1 MRRTLTIA
9 AIVIVLL
16 GILTAAY
23 FLFFSKDS
31 GLAVSNGVSNENPF
45 GQGGGNAPTGG
56 ASDIGGTDAG
66 TATPVAPHLTQITAR
81 PVARGFIALDAST
94 TPVVSLAST
103 TSGAPVV
110 PSFAV
115 EVRYI
120 DRESGNMYAYE
131 AADGGSKRLTNHTA
145 PGVEEASWLPD
156 GSMAY
161 IRFLT
166 DDPDK
171 SEHIDTYALPANGG
185 AGFVLPRDLTEVI
198 PRSTASLFA
207 LMPGTSGSVGT
218 IEKADGS
225 GNSALFTSPLSAITV
240 KKSGTD
246 FLAYTKPAAS
256 LPGYAFSVS
265 GTSGAFSQILGPLT
279 GLAAL
284 PSPSGKQALLSYVQ
298 NGVIALAF
306 YDTATHATINLPIGT
321 FADKCVW
328 TPDGMSAYCAVP
340 SAIPAGA
347 TLPDAWYQGT
357 TAFTDKLWRI
367 DFTAR
372 VATLVADLPQLTS
385 APIDAV
391 SLTLDENASTL
402 VFMNKRDDTLWAYA
416 F

>member
-1 MRRTLTIA
+1 MRRTLTVA

-16 GILTAAY
+16 GILTAVY
-23 FLFFSKDS
+23 FLFFKKDS
-31 GLAVSNGVSNENPF
+31 GLSVSNGNPF
-45 GQGGGNAPTGG
+45 GQGGADVIDNGG
-56 ASDIGGTDAG
+56 PSNIGGTDAG
-66 TATPVAPHLTQITAR
+66 TATAVTPHLTQITAK

-94 TPVVSLAST
+94 TPVVSTST
-103 TSGAPVV
+103 TTPPNTPVA

-145 PGVEEASWLPD
+145 PGVEETSWLPD
-156 GSMAY
+156 GSVAY
-161 IRFLT
+161 LRFLT

-171 SEHIDTYALPANGG
+171 SEHIDTYALPADGSN
-185 AGFVLPRDLTEVI
+185 GFVLPRDLTDVI
-198 PRSTASLFA
+198 PRTATSIFT
-207 LMPGTSGSVGT
+207 LMPGTAGSVGT

-225 GNSALFTSPLSAITV
+225 GNSALFTSPLSAITM
-240 KKSGTD
+240 KKDGAN

-256 LPGYAFSVS
+256 LPGYAFTVDGS
-265 GTSGAFSQILGPLT
+265 SGAFSQILGPLA

-284 PSPSGKQALLSYVQ
+284 PSPSGKQILYSYVQ
-298 NGVIALAF
+298 NGVVTLAF
-306 YDTATHATINLPIGT
+306 YDTATHAATTLPIGT

-340 SAIPAGA
+340 STIPPGA

-357 TAFTDKLWRI
+357 TAFTDKIWRV

-372 VATLVADLPQLTS
+372 VATLVADLPQLTET
-385 APIDAV
+385 PIDAV

-402 VFMNKRDDTLWAYA
+402 VFMNKWDDTLWAYA